1 MNRPFEYRP
10 KFTDIRVRPPK
21 KGEDDPVHDVLGLKP
36 GEKRC
41 DHPDC
46 RQAGSTKAPKSR
58 DLPNQHYWFCQQ
70 HAAEYNKNWNF
81 YAGMSEAQIRAE
93 QETERLRP
101 RFDVKDFILRLWN
114 RRV

>member
-1 MNRPFEYRP
+1 MSRPFEYRP

-21 KGEDDPVHDVLGLKP
+21 QGEDDPVNDVLRLKP

-46 RQAGSTKAPKSR
+46 RLPGSARAPKSR

-81 YAGMSEAQIRAE
+81 YAGMTEAQIRAE
-93 QETERLRP
+93 QETERQTGGRP
-101 RFDVKDFILRLWN
+101 TWS
-114 RRV
+114 